1 MGSQG
6 RLIATFMKKLLVISL
21 IAAFAALLPAVGA
34 SAAAPEQQ
42 RFIAQ
47 LNLAEGASPE
57 QIAATTDALLAS
69 LPAGSYTL
77 NNRYSTL
84 PYVALS
90 AGPLALS
97 VLQQS
102 DLVVSIYR
110 DGVVTAA
117 STGSKKCKHA
127 KKHAKKSCKKKSA
140 TENGVS

>member
-1 MGSQG
+1 
-6 RLIATFMKKLLVISL
+6 MKKLLVISL

-42 RFIAQ
+42 RVIAQ
-47 LNLAEGASPE
+47 LNLAEGASSE
-57 QIAATTDALLAS
+57 QIAATTDALLGS
-69 LPAGSYTL
+69 LPAGSFTL

-90 AGPLALS
+90 AGPQALS

-102 DLVVSIYR
+102 GLVASIYR

-117 STGSKKCKHA
+117 SKKPKKCKHG
-127 KKHAKKSCKKKSA
+127 KKHAKKTCK
-140 TENGVS
+140 

>member
-1 MGSQG
+1 
-6 RLIATFMKKLLVISL
+6 MKKLLVISL

-42 RFIAQ
+42 RVIAQ
-47 LNLAEGASPE
+47 LNLVEGASPE

-69 LPAGSYTL
+69 LPADSFTL

-90 AGPLALS
+90 AGSQALS
-97 VLQQS
+97 VLQHS
-102 DLVVSIYR
+102 DLVASIYR

-117 STGSKKCKHA
+117 SKNSKKCKSA
-127 KKHAKKSCKKKSA
+127 KKKSKKTCKKKSA
-140 TENGVS
+140 TKNGVS

>member
-1 MGSQG
+1 
-6 RLIATFMKKLLVISL
+6 MKKLLAISL

-42 RFIAQ
+42 RVIAQ

-69 LPAGSYTL
+69 LPAGSFNL

-90 AGPLALS
+90 AGPQALS
-97 VLQQS
+97 VLQHS
-102 DLVVSIYR
+102 DLVASIYR
-110 DGVVTAA
+110 DGVVSAA
-117 STGSKKCKHA
+117 AKKPKKCKHA
-127 KKHAKKSCKKKSA
+127 KKPSKKTCKQKS
-140 TENGVS
+140 TTQNGVS

>member
-1 MGSQG
+1 
-6 RLIATFMKKLLVISL
+6 MKKLLIISL

-47 LNLAEGASPE
+47 LNLAEGSSPE

-90 AGPLALS
+90 ASPLALS
-97 VLQQS
+97 VLQQNG
-102 DLVVSIYR
+102 LVAAITS
-110 DGVVTAA
+110 DGVVSA
-117 STGSKKCKHA
+117 SSVATKCKTA
-127 KKHAKKSCKKKSA
+127 KSSKKKHAKAAKKKCVAPAAVAQPSDS
-140 TENGVS
+140 VSVS